1 MINYKEFKKE
11 LLKDKEV
18 RQEYDRLKPEYDLI
32 VKLIKK
38 RLKRGMTQLDVAK
51 KMGTKQT
58 AVSRMESGA
67 HSTSIGRYSQYAD
80 AVGGKIEFN
89 LK

>member
-1 MINYKEFKKE
+1 MITFDELRDK
-11 LLKDKEV
+11 LLKDKKFRE
-18 RQEYDRLKPEYDLI
+18 EYDRLKPEYDLI
-32 VKLIKK
+32 GQLIKK
-38 RLKRGMTQLDVAK
+38 RLKKGMTQLDVAK

-58 AVSRMESGA
+58 AVSRLESGA

-80 AVGGKIEFN
+80 AIGGKIEFN